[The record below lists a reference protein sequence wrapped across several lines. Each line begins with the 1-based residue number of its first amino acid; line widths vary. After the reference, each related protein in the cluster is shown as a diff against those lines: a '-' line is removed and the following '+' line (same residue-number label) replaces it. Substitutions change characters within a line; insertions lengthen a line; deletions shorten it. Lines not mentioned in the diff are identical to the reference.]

1 MDSTVGE
8 APVAAP
14 TPRTAGAWLRQVRQA
29 QGMHIAVLAATLKV
43 PQAKLEA
50 IENDR
55 YQDLPDPT
63 FIRALALAM
72 CRALKVDPATALA
85 LLPRV
90 QDPELER
97 VSRGLNQPFRERA
110 TRDETLSLDL
120 LKRPVV
126 WLPLLL
132 LAAAAAVYL
141 LPANWLD
148 QFKSP
153 AASEVV
159 AQPESS
165 ASAVSLVVEPASAV
179 AQQPLSQPSA
189 AAAPEPAPQ
198 PRLETPATVPAPTA
212 QASLPAANVAANVAA
227 AGQAPMVIKASA
239 DAWVEVTDAQGQVL
253 LSKLLRRDEV
263 AELSVQTPVK
273 LRIGNVAGTSVSLR
287 GSAVNLAAQ
296 ASNNVARLE
305 LN

>member
-8 APVAAP
+8 APAAP
-14 TPRTAGAWLRQVRQA
+14 AAPRTAGAWLRQVRQA

-43 PQAKLEA
+43 PLAKLEA
-50 IENDR
+50 IETDR

-63 FIRALALAM
+63 FVRALALAM
-72 CRALKVDPATALA
+72 CRALKVDSATVLA

-110 TRDETLSLDL
+110 TRDEALSLDV
-120 LKRPVV
+120 LKRPVLWV
-126 WLPLLL
+126 PLLL

-148 QFKSP
+148 RFNTPVSTQAAVPDLAASAP
-153 AASEVV
+153 VLSAEPASEVTLQPAPQLSAASEPA
-159 AQPESS
+159 AQVKVDAPVS
-165 ASAVSLVVEPASAV
+165 APSL
-179 AQQPLSQPSA
+179 
-189 AAAPEPAPQ
+189 
-198 PRLETPATVPAPTA
+198 PTA
-212 QASLPAANVAANVAA
+212 VPVQTQA
-227 AGQAPMVIKASA
+227 QAPVSPTPTAPGTAPLQIKASA
-239 DAWVEVTDAQGQVL
+239 DSWVEVVDAKGQVL

-263 AELSVQTPVK
+263 ADLSVQTPIK
-273 LRIGNVAGTSVSLR
+273 LRIGNVAGTTVSLR
-287 GSAVNLAAQ
+287 GTAVDLSQ
-296 ASNNVARLE
+296 ATNNVARLD

>member
-29 QGMHIAVLAATLKV
+29 QGMHIAMLAATLKV
-43 PQAKLEA
+43 PQAKLDA
-50 IENDR
+50 LENDR

-110 TRDETLSLDL
+110 TRDEALSLDL
-120 LKRPVV
+120 LKRPVLWV
-126 WLPLLL
+126 PLLL

-148 QFKSP
+148 QFTKPSA
-153 AASEVV
+153 AASEQIV
-159 AQPESS
+159 QPEAP
-165 ASAVSLVVEPASAV
+165 ASAPSLVAEPASAIPQP
-179 AQQPLSQPSA
+179 QQQNLA
-189 AAAPEPAPQ
+189 ASEPAPQ
-198 PRLETPATVPAPTA
+198 PKLEAVVAAPVA
-212 QASLPAANVAANVAA
+212 QASVPQAKVAA
-227 AGQAPMVIKASA
+227 AGQAPLVIKASA
-239 DAWVEVTDAQGQVL
+239 DSWVEVTDAQGQVL

-263 AELSVQTPVK
+263 AELAVQTPVK

>member
-8 APVAAP
+8 APAAAP
-14 TPRTAGAWLRQVRQA
+14 GPRTAGAWLRQVRQA
-29 QGMHIAVLAATLKV
+29 QGMHIAVLAASLKV

-50 IENDR
+50 IEADR

-63 FIRALALAM
+63 FVRALALAM
-72 CRALKVDPATALA
+72 CRALKVDPATALD

-110 TRDETLSLDL
+110 TRDEALSLDL
-120 LKRPVV
+120 LKRPALWV
-126 WLPLLL
+126 PLLL

-159 AQPESS
+159 AQPESP
-165 ASAVSLVVEPASAV
+165 ASTPSLIAAPASAL
-179 AQQPLSQPSA
+179 AQTSVQPQLA
-189 AAAPEPAPQ
+189 AASESVLQPRAEPPVAAPIAPATAPQ
-198 PRLETPATVPAPTA
+198 AGV
-212 QASLPAANVAANVAA
+212 SA
-227 AGQAPMVIKASA
+227 AGQAPLLIKASA
-239 DAWVEVTDAQGQVL
+239 DSWVEVVDAQGQVL

-296 ASNNVARLE
+296 SSNNVARLE